1 MVLSYVLL
9 LVLLDTLNPPPPPL
23 HKGSS
28 EQYVSAQK
36 NIVFPYVKSPFPFP
50 LPVYGQLPQM
60 WHRINQSVSLVTV
73 G

>member
-1 MVLSYVLL
+1 MLLSNVPL
-9 LVLLDTLNPPPPPL
+9 LVLLDTLNPPPL

-60 WHRINQSVSLVTV
+60 WHSINQSVNLVTV
-73 G
+73 R

>member
-1 MVLSYVLL
+1 MFPSSSLWTPY
-9 LVLLDTLNPPPPPL
+9 TPPPL
-23 HKGSS
+23 HTAWSYA
-28 EQYVSAQK
+28 QYVSAQK

-60 WHRINQSVSLVTV
+60 WHSINQSVSLVTV